1 MSREHIAHYVQ
12 DTSKI
17 SYGQIKEAG
26 LGERQRIVYDTIRSA
41 TQNGV
46 PITDREITR
55 FLGYEDPNTVR
66 PRRFELVS
74 MGLVEE
80 AGKRQCNVSRRRAL
94 TWRTPKKLNDYFFS
108 EVGDVLVQTR
118 TLPKDEWF
126 TLRDHMTKRGY
137 RYSGEGRWVKQ

>member
-1 MSREHIAHYVQ
+1 MSREHVAHYVQ

-17 SYGQIKEAG
+17 SYGQIKEAE
-26 LGERQRIVYDTIRSA
+26 LGERQRVVYDVIRTA
-41 TQNGV
+41 TV
-46 PITDREITR
+46 PVTDREITR

-108 EVGDVLVQTR
+108 EVGGVLVQSR
-118 TLPKDEWF
+118 TLPRKEWL
-126 TLRDHMTKRGY
+126 TLRGHMMERGY
-137 RYSGEGRWVKQ
+137 RYTGKGRWTLK